1 MTTETVCPTM
11 CPTKSLI
18 RSNQFCVLRLGR
30 RAFFPEKIMKRDS
43 IASATT
49 RPAYVAPAIDTVC
62 VRTEQGFA
70 VSTPFGEM
78 QEFDDSSTPWEW

>member
-1 MTTETVCPTM
+1 
-11 CPTKSLI
+11 
-18 RSNQFCVLRLGR
+18 
-30 RAFFPEKIMKRDS
+30 MKRDS

>member
-1 MTTETVCPTM
+1 M
-11 CPTKSLI
+11 CPTKSFI
-18 RSNQFCVLRLGR
+18 RSNQLRPPLGR

-49 RPAYVAPAIDTVC
+49 QPAYVAPAIDTVC